1 MKSGKSQSP
10 SCLRYDIAPRFSI
23 PAFPLFAVPDFNFRG
38 YVPLSPE
45 FHFPPFFNSFSRRPP
60 HPFVW
65 SRLPWLFRSPA
76 HSCSSPMHGMLS
88 AVTLLTETHLT
99 TEQRDLAGI
108 IEESGSV
115 LLQVINDILDYS
127 KLSSGVFQLSC
138 TEFSFKETI
147 NAVVRSTVIG
157 LKSGLQVAFPRSKF
171 PDVPGIPVEMLEGRC
186 CRDS

>member
-1 MKSGKSQSP
+1 MKYGKSQSP
-10 SCLRYDIAPRFSI
+10 SYLRYDIPPLSVH
-23 PAFPLFAVPDFNFRG
+23 AFLLFAVPDLKFRG
-38 YVPLSPE
+38 YVPLSTE
-45 FHFPPFFNSFSRRPP
+45 FHFLLFLVSLSRSPPLPLALL
-60 HPFVW
+60 
-65 SRLPWLFRSPA
+65 RLASLSRSPA
-76 HSCSSPMHGMLS
+76 HSFSSPMHGMLS

-171 PDVPGIPVEMLEGRC
+171 SDVPGIPVEMLEGRC

>member
-1 MKSGKSQSP
+1 
-10 SCLRYDIAPRFSI
+10 
-23 PAFPLFAVPDFNFRG
+23 
-38 YVPLSPE
+38 
-45 FHFPPFFNSFSRRPP
+45 
-60 HPFVW
+60 
-65 SRLPWLFRSPA
+65 
-76 HSCSSPMHGMLS
+76 MHGMLS

-157 LKSGLQVAFPRSKF
+157 LKTGLQVASPSSKSPRSLPF
-171 PDVPGIPVEMLEGRC
+171 IPLGFLQGRC
-186 CRDS
+186 CRNFSGPLVQ